1 LYCIP
6 ETHNVKTHC
15 RENSRSRLKQL
26 LHVVITERYRLVI
39 NIPCLYHSA
48 TETVYPPSALGINAS
63 LSANLYG
70 KHPTWP
76 MYMDVS
82 RSGPCLPDTTT
93 VPHVGILRSLLFDP
107 GTDFSHLHDL
117 THPSNR
123 APMEEVL
130 CNYVTMVNR
139 GISFM

>member
-1 LYCIP
+1 M
-6 ETHNVKTHC
+6 
-15 RENSRSRLKQL
+15 
-26 LHVVITERYRLVI
+26 
-39 NIPCLYHSA
+39 
-48 TETVYPPSALGINAS
+48 YPPSALGINAS
-63 LSANLYG
+63 VPTNLYG

-76 MYMDVS
+76 MYIDVS

-107 GTDFSHLHDL
+107 GTDLSHLHDL
-117 THPSNR
+117 NQASNG
-123 APMEEVL
+123 APVEEVF